1 MSGHAQPRS
10 RSGVAVVMYCVFTW
24 HGPFSAAGEVPRI
37 GNLQCNETGTYNR
50 PRGGGG
56 GGGGGGGR
64 GVSWFDQLAVPAVWG
79 F

>member
-1 MSGHAQPRS
+1 MSGHAQPPS

-37 GNLQCNETGTYNR
+37 ANLQCNETGTYSR
-50 PRGGGG
+50 SRGGGG
-56 GGGGGGGR
+56 GGGG
-64 GVSWFDQLAVPAVWG
+64 VSWFDRLAVPAVWG

>member
-24 HGPFSAAGEVPRI
+24 HGPFSAAGKYQ
-37 GNLQCNETGTYNR
+37 GLETCSAMKPEPTTGR
-50 PRGGGG
+50 GGG

-64 GVSWFDQLAVPAVWG
+64 GLTN
-79 F
+79 